1 MDSARLIYATKP
13 HAGERW
19 ILERTR
25 KGLVLLDEDEE
36 VVTSIPTAE
45 AGLRIRFPS
54 FWASNKYLVV
64 VGKKG
69 EQFPFEPKPKA
80 LDIVRDLVADCADA
94 DPAATAA
101 AFKAKAKRDLL
112 IGGGSFL
119 LGVVITCLS
128 FMFPSSNGKFV
139 MMTGLIFVGLLEI
152 GRGIYFANK
161 ASQLG
166 RVRDDDY
173 DDHDDDDA

>member
-1 MDSARLIYATKP
+1 MESARLIYATKP
-13 HAGERW
+13 HTGERW

-25 KGLVLLDEDEE
+25 KGLVLLDDDDE
-36 VVTSIPTAE
+36 VVTSIPTGE

-54 FWASNKYLVV
+54 FWASNKFLVV

-69 EQFPFEPKPKA
+69 ELFLFEPKPKA
-80 LDIVRDLVADCADA
+80 LDIVRDLVEDCADA

-119 LGVVITCLS
+119 LGVILTCLS
-128 FMFPSSNGKFV
+128 FMFASSNGKFLV
-139 MMTGLIFVGLLEI
+139 MTGFLFVGLFEI

-161 ASQLG
+161 ASQFRRAG
-166 RVRDDDY
+166 E
-173 DDHDDDDA
+173 DDHDDDE